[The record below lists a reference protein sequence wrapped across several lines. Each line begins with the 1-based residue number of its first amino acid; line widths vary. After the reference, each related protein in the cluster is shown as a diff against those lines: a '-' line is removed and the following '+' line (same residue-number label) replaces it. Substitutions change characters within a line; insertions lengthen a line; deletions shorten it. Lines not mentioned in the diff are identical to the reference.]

1 MLRGPVNRLARTVAA
16 AGALAAVL
24 GASRP
29 AAAADQPP
37 RVRKFLLGVEGMG
50 LQVPGLQPKITKIDA
65 RYLGPTV
72 TLAGIGLVGRWE
84 VVPRVALELVVRSGS
99 LRYHS
104 RGDVISQDMVLAE
117 AGALLYLLRNAVGH
131 LAIDGGAGGL
141 VHAIRYELH
150 DRPRGS
156 QRVGGATIH
165 VGVDLEIRLRRI
177 AFTASLRSLGVITDV
192 ARTRTRGAL
201 FDGVPESLRRAPVAV
216 FQTYL
221 LGSVGIAYRF

>member
-1 MLRGPVNRLARTVAA
+1 MNRLARTIV
-16 AGALAAVL
+16 GVGVFAAVL
-24 GASRP
+24 GASRSAG
-29 AAAADQPP
+29 AAEPPP
-37 RVRKFLLGVEGMG
+37 RIRKFLLGVEGMG
-50 LQVPGLQPKITKIDA
+50 LQVPGLRPQITKIDA

-72 TLAGIGLVGRWE
+72 TLAGIGIVGRWE
-84 VVPRVALELVVRSGS
+84 VVPRVALELTVRSGS
-99 LRYHS
+99 LRYRS
-104 RGDVISQDMVLAE
+104 RGDVISQAMVLAE
-117 AGALLYLLRNAVGH
+117 AGALLYLLRNEIGH

-156 QRVGGATIH
+156 QTVGGATIH

-201 FDGVPESLRRAPVAV
+201 FDGAPESLRRAPVAV